1 MRERREKEGGR
12 KEGEEGGRWREKEGG
27 GRNGVG
33 LMRYETGMGERSPC
47 APLFLE

>member
-12 KEGEEGGRWREKEGG
+12 KDGEEGGRWIEKEGE

-33 LMRYETGMGERSPC
+33 LMGNEAGEEERTPY